1 MVFVDR
7 ICGHKEPN
15 VPLDAK
21 PFGFPFDR
29 KIDFDIHKVHE
40 KTKTLRQALFFGITL
55 HQSNRSVANA
65 LVHII
70 FLAGITPDK
79 MIGSP
84 VFTTTTTTTTT
95 EAVTPV
101 APRA

>member
-1 MVFVDR
+1 M
-7 ICGHKEPN
+7 
-15 VPLDAK
+15 PLDAK

-40 KTKTLRQALFFGITL
+40 KTKTLRRALLFEITL
-55 HQSNRSVANA
+55 NQSNRSVANA

-84 VFTTTTTTTTT
+84 VFTTTTTTAAST
-95 EAVTPV
+95 EAMTPAEAEV
-101 APRA
+101 VLGSFYFS